1 MVNKTM
7 WKRAAILMALAV
19 CLTACGSTKNPSEMQ
34 GNSQQTENTAVGGVT
49 TNGLEFLSYYTGG
62 YASDTGFYTGHIRD
76 GGHHNICYVDFATG
90 QEVVLCNQINCTH
103 DSDACNS
110 WIAGNGDGPV
120 YKTIP
125 VGDKVVLLYQGLIDC
140 FGDATPSYVAIMN
153 PDGTNRHI
161 IQELGLSTG
170 LGTVDCGGYVRDME
184 NLYFITSNA
193 ETFSYT
199 LRRVHVPTETVEK
212 ICDLEGEE
220 EQIIGCIGKDLI
232 LSYTPGGTGMNR
244 EKRQKMKTKIVR
256 LNLDTREKVE
266 LLEHPACD
274 YGACADGKFYVVNSL
289 TKTICTYDLT
299 DGALLQEVPV
309 ADSTLLDWET
319 VVWPHGV
326 YDGRFLVD
334 NGMNSYLGIDP
345 ATGKITELK
354 HTFFT
359 QDGAGE
365 SFCWV
370 ETQTKDGFL
379 IVSGAT
385 AETYTFI
392 DEEGKECTNTAYF
405 PTHSLIS
412 KDDFWSNH
420 GNGVP
425 IVDARD

>member
-1 MVNKTM
+1 MRIKIR
-7 WKRAAILMALAV
+7 WGLMLTSIALISLLV
-19 CLTACGSTKNPSEMQ
+19 ACGDSVNQEVPDPNQSNH
-34 GNSQQTENTAVGGVT
+34 NSISGVT
-49 TNGLEFLSYYTGG
+49 TQELEFLSYYTGG
-62 YASDTGFYTGHIRD
+62 YASDTGFYTSHVRD

-125 VGDKVVLLYQGLIDC
+125 VGDKVVLLYQGLIDR

-170 LGTVDCGGYVRDME
+170 LGTVDCGGYVRDTE

-199 LRRVHVPTETVEK
+199 LRRVHVPTETVEE

-220 EQIIGCIGKDLI
+220 EQIIGCTEKDLI

-274 YGACADGKFYVVNSL
+274 YGTCADGKFYVVNSL
-289 TKTICTYDLT
+289 EKTICTYDLT

-309 ADSTLLDWET
+309 ADPTLLDWET
-319 VVWPHGV
+319 VVWPHGI

-334 NGMNSYLGIDP
+334 NGMNSYLGINP

-392 DEEGKECTNTAYF
+392 DEEGKECMNTAYF